1 MSPVTS
7 ATRGR
12 IGNDGGVAKL
22 PAHRPSRRDEI
33 VDAAIE
39 VFAEKG
45 FVDTSMSDIAE
56 AADVAVTA
64 VYYHFAGKEDLYGAA
79 IGSVLESV
87 NQVVA
92 TVRPDDTPAGEDT
105 LDQVID
111 AVWYWVDNNPAPA
124 RLMHLHT
131 PAATRQAALIRREFD
146 ELHVRRAFA
155 YLLEPVDSA
164 GASQQRLDVTTLA
177 IRTLV
182 DMLIAIHPM
191 RMPGGPLSSCSPDKL
206 RAATKSLSTRL
217 ILAR

>member
-1 MSPVTS
+1 VTS
-7 ATRGR
+7 NYWYQVC
-12 IGNDGGVAKL
+12 IGKTGSVTKL
-22 PAHRPSRRDEI
+22 PAHRPSRREEI
-33 VDAAIE
+33 VDAAID

-45 FVDTSMSDIAE
+45 FVDTSMSDIAK

-87 NQVVA
+87 NEVVA
-92 TVRPDDTPAGEDT
+92 SVRPDDAPANENT

-111 AVWYWVDNNPAPA
+111 AVWDWVDNNPGPA

-131 PAATRQAALIRREFD
+131 PAATRQAAQMRREFD
-146 ELHVRRAFA
+146 DLHVRRAFA
-155 YLLEPVDSA
+155 YLLEPVGSN
-164 GASQQRLDVTTLA
+164 GPSQQRLDVTTLA

-191 RMPGGPLSSCSPDKL
+191 RMPGGPLSSCSPAKL
-206 RAATKSLSTRL
+206 RAATKAVSTRL
-217 ILAR
+217 ILTG